1 MSNLPI
7 CISHPTLTLEISSL
21 FRQGRALTLS
31 TKKEHIVF
39 KMEQYMTTHGDV
51 YYKLRQEINKM
62 PIPYPETKSGVE
74 LRLLM
79 HLFTP
84 AEAEI
89 ALNLNILPETL
100 DRIHKRVQKSGITIT
115 RKELEDV
122 LDNLVK
128 KGAIMGTRLSEAKGK
143 EKQYSL
149 AQLVIGMFEFQVDR
163 LTKDFAE
170 DFEQYTNE
178 QFHKDLLSIQT
189 KQMRTIPI
197 SRSVTPDLR
206 VELYNDIREYVKN
219 LKGVIAVQ
227 NCVCR
232 QSAEITDN
240 PCRYSDIRETC
251 LMFSGVARFSVE
263 RGMGRLITKEEAL
276 AILDRAEEAGFILQP
291 ENTQKPK
298 FICCCCIDCCHALK
312 VYKMHPKP
320 ADLFIS
326 NYYARVDPSLC
337 KGCEMCIDRCG
348 MGAISM
354 EDNVAVINR
363 DRCIGCGVCV
373 AACVNNA
380 NRMHKKDKTY
390 TPPKTHED
398 MYKKIMIERF
408 GLVKTLKIVSRVLT
422 GRKV

>member
-1 MSNLPI
+1 
-7 CISHPTLTLEISSL
+7 
-21 FRQGRALTLS
+21 
-31 TKKEHIVF
+31 
-39 KMEQYMTTHGDV
+39 MTTHGDV
-51 YYKLRQEINKM
+51 YYKLKQEINKM
-62 PIPYPETKSGVE
+62 PIPYSETKSGVE
-74 LRLLM
+74 LRILK

-100 DRIHKRVQKSGITIT
+100 DRIYKRVQKSGITIT

-128 KGAIMGTRLSEAKGK
+128 KGAIMGGRLFESKGK
-143 EKQYSL
+143 GKQYSL
-149 AQLVIGMFEFQVDR
+149 AQLAVGMFEFQVGR
-163 LTKDFAE
+163 LTRDFVE

-178 QFHKDLLSIQT
+178 QFHKDLTSTKT
-189 KQMRTIPI
+189 KQMRTIPV

-206 VELYNDIREYVKN
+206 VESYNDIRLYVKN
-219 LKGVIAVQ
+219 LKEDIAVI

-232 QSAEITDN
+232 QSADIVDN
-240 PCRYSDIRETC
+240 PCKHSDIRETC
-251 LMFSGVARFSVE
+251 LLFSDVARYSI
-263 RGMGRLITKEEAL
+263 GRATGRKITTEETL

-291 ENTQKPK
+291 ENTQEPK

-312 VYKMHPKP
+312 VIRMQPKP

-326 NYYARVDPSLC
+326 NYYATIDPSLC
-337 KGCEMCIDRCG
+337 KGCEICIDLCG

-354 EDNVAVINR
+354 KDEVAVIDR

-373 AACVNNA
+373 AACVNDA
-380 NRMHKKDKTY
+380 HQMHKKDKAHI
-390 TPPKTHED
+390 PPKTHDD

-408 GLVKTLKIVSRVLT
+408 GLVNALKSVSRVLT
-422 GRKV
+422 GSKA